1 MNNVKFEDNSMECI
15 DALDSAVLAFL
26 EEAAGELE
34 AQAKRNTRE
43 DTSQTKNNWSHVVDE
58 SAQKATVGNPLEN
71 ALWEEFGTGEY
82 AINGDGRKG
91 AWYIPVEKVTGHKKP
106 TFNGKVT
113 IVYGKNGK
121 KYYMTN
127 GKKPSRALQKAFDS
141 RKSTI
146 IQKAEKI
153 LKEKMK

>member
-1 MNNVKFEDNSMECI
+1 MSQVKFEDNSMECI
-15 DALDSAVLAFL
+15 DALDGAVLAFL

-34 AQAKRNTRE
+34 SQAKRNTRV
-43 DTSQTKNNWSHVVDE
+43 DTSQTKNNWSYVIDE

-82 AINGDGRKG
+82 AINGDGRKTP
-91 AWYIPVEKVTGHKKP
+91 WHYQNID
-106 TFNGKVT
+106 GKWHT
-113 IVYGKNGK
+113 
-121 KYYMTN
+121 TR

-141 RKSTI
+141 RKSAI
-146 IQKAEKI
+146 IQRAEKI